1 MYYLYILYSES
12 TDKYYV
18 GVTDNPD
25 RRLWEHNNI
34 LHDTFTAK
42 YRPWIFAALFECA
55 QTQGEARKIE
65 DFIKRQKSRKL
76 IQKIVDQEPLTGILA
91 QLVRVPHMRD

>member
-12 TDKYYV
+12 FDKYYV

-25 RRLWEHNNI
+25 RRLWEHNN
-34 LHDTFTAK
+34 LPRNTFTSR
-42 YRPWIFAALFECA
+42 YRPWIFVALFECA
-55 QTQGEARKIE
+55 RTQGEARKIE
-65 DFIKRQKSRKL
+65 SFIKKQKSRKL

-91 QLVRVPHMRD
+91 QLVRVPFVRD